1 MVVDW
6 LQIPRC
12 QVFKEVRKLSAK
24 GLNPKGDITD
34 VHVTTTDVAHVFSS
48 VQKFKST
55 SSMLTKDHRKQLENL
70 YLDIHGISHIT
81 NNEFYLWLVKG
92 WIDESKGHP
101 MNWVEVVATTV
112 QEKTW
117 RVNLGSLWRAHG
129 EKLNCNDGSKQAS
142 SLRTS
147 LQPSYLAPLDVHT
160 FGHVG
165 NG

>member
-1 MVVDW
+1 M
-6 LQIPRC
+6 
-12 QVFKEVRKLSAK
+12 RKLSAK

-112 QEKTW
+112 QEKT
-117 RVNLGSLWRAHG
+117 
-129 EKLNCNDGSKQAS
+129 
-142 SLRTS
+142 
-147 LQPSYLAPLDVHT
+147 
-160 FGHVG
+160 
-165 NG
+165 